1 MALAPAASRDG
12 QPHGLAGASWHD
24 RTVPYTNFF
33 PYTSFLPYTNLFLGS
48 VTIAG
53 PLTGPL
59 FVDLSVALG
68 A

>member
-1 MALAPAASRDG
+1 VALAPAAPRDG

-24 RTVPYTNFF
+24 RTV